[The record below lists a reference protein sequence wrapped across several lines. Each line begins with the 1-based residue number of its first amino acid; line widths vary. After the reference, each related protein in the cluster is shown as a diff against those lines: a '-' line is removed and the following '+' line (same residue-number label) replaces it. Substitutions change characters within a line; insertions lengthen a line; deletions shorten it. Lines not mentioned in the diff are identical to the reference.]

1 MSRVTLNF
9 SMLSKI
15 YNEMMG
21 IIYDTD
27 PESMM
32 DEYVL
37 MSELGQKI
45 GSFIRIA
52 TGYTEF

>member
-1 MSRVTLNF
+1 
-9 SMLSKI
+9 MLSKI